1 MLHWSCISAP
11 YQHPAVKVNKTA
23 ACFAYFEIQYLIVY
37 LRQIFRER
45 GDESPLSYF
54 SDMNFEA
61 VKTKIEE
68 WLQPMLTE
76 RNLFLVDIKFPMG
89 RQIEVYVDSDEGIH
103 ISDCADI
110 SRFLEKNLD
119 GSGLVPENYIL
130 EVSSPGMSNPLKVP
144 RQYKRR
150 IGRVLE
156 VVKTDG
162 TEVVGQL
169 IAADDRK
176 IKLLEV
182 LEEKSKTQK
191 AKSKEV
197 QVPKEY
203 ELGFDEIK
211 KAVLQFKF

>member
-1 MLHWSCISAP
+1 
-11 YQHPAVKVNKTA
+11 
-23 ACFAYFEIQYLIVY
+23 
-37 LRQIFRER
+37 
-45 GDESPLSYF
+45 
-54 SDMNFEA
+54 MNFEA

-76 RNLFLVDIKFPMG
+76 KNLFLVDIKFPMG

-103 ISDCADI
+103 ISECAEI

-119 GSGLVPENYIL
+119 GSGLVPDNYIL
-130 EVSSPGMSNPLKVP
+130 EVSSPGMSNPLKIP

-162 TEVVGQL
+162 TEVVGEL
-169 IAADDRK
+169 LEADENR
-176 IKLLEV
+176 IKLREV

-191 AKSKEV
+191 AKSKVVEE
-197 QVPKEY
+197 PKEY
-203 ELGFDEIK
+203 VLGFEEIK